1 MSKFNEKYNLAEWA
15 LNHKQLLYYFIA
27 VILIGGLFSYRNLGR
42 MEDADFTIRQ
52 MIVSVSWPGSTARQM
67 EEQVTDK
74 IEKRLQDTPGLD
86 YVKSYSTPGQ
96 AVIIVTLKDTVAAKE
111 VRPIWLE
118 VRNLV
123 NDIRNTL
130 PEGVAGIS
138 YNDRFDDVFGSIYAL
153 TGDGYSYEEVRETA
167 EKIRRIFLAVLTVK
181 KVNLLGV
188 QSEKIYVEIESIR
201 DLPIRSD
208 GRTFRLG
215 DIAKITRSYSEPA
228 DPKFF
233 YNGQP
238 AVGIELSME
247 KSGNILTLAQNL
259 DTAIE
264 QIKTG
269 LSFGL
274 ELHQVAN
281 QPKVVEES
289 IDEFV
294 ESLAEA
300 ILIVLAVCF
309 FSLGISSGLVVAL
322 GIPLIIAGTFIGMD
336 FMGIPL
342 HKISLGALIIALGL
356 LAAMSMIKSARSPG
370 RCAMLW
376 QPTPT

>member
-1 MSKFNEKYNLAEWA
+1 MEK
-15 LNHKQLLYYFIA
+15 
-27 VILIGGLFSYRNLGR
+27 
-42 MEDADFTIRQ
+42 
-52 MIVSVSWPGSTARQM
+52 
-67 EEQVTDK
+67 QVTDK

-111 VRPIWLE
+111 VHSIWLE

-188 QSEKIYVEIESIR
+188 QSEKIYVEIENSKLSQLGIDPNLIIATIQAQNALASSGMLETASDNVYLRVSGMFENLADIR

-289 IDEFV
+289 IYEFV

-309 FSLGISSGLVVAL
+309 FSLGISSGLVLAL